1 MKAAISAMGPELES
15 PVDPRFGR
23 CAYIIFYDTD
33 MDEWEAMPNA
43 NRDASGGAGIRT
55 AQAVVDRGC
64 EAVVTGNIGPNA
76 MQVFGTQMPVYT
88 GFSGTAAEAVQ
99 ALKDGRLAAT
109 SNPTVAGHAGLAGG
123 QGSAADPTA
132 FRVGDHGSR
141 RQRRNRKDAC
151 RRQSGP
157 ISA

>member
-33 MDEWEAMPNA
+33 TDVWEAMPNA

-76 MQVFGTQMPVYT
+76 MQVFSAQMAVYT
-88 GFSGTAAEAVQ
+88 GFNGTAAEAAQ
-99 ALKDGRLAAT
+99 ALKEGGLTTT

-123 QGSAADPTA
+123 PGSAADPTA
-132 FRVGDHGSR
+132 FRGGRGRGRGSGR
-141 RQRRNRKDAC
+141 GMGRW
-151 RRQSGP
+151 
-157 ISA
+157 

>member
-33 MDEWEAMPNA
+33 TDDWEAMPNA

-76 MQVFGTQMPVYT
+76 MQVFAAQMAVYT
-88 GFSGTAAEAVQ
+88 GFSGTAAEAAQ
-99 ALKDGRLAAT
+99 ALKEGSLTAT
-109 SNPTVAGHAGLAGG
+109 SNPNVAGHAGLAGG
-123 QGSAADPTA
+123 PGSAANPGT
-132 FRVGDHGSR
+132 FRGGR
-141 RQRRNRKDAC
+141 GRGGGGGRGMGRW
-151 RRQSGP
+151 
-157 ISA
+157 

>member
-23 CAYIIFYDTD
+23 CAYLIFYDTD
-33 MDEWEAMPNA
+33 TDEWEAMPNA

-76 MQVFGTQMPVYT
+76 MQVFGTQMAVHT
-88 GFSGTAAEAVQ
+88 GFSGTTAEAAQ

-123 QGSAADPTA
+123 PGSATDPGS
-132 FRVGDHGSR
+132 FRGGR
-141 RQRRNRKDAC
+141 GRGRGGGRGMGRW
-151 RRQSGP
+151 
-157 ISA
+157 